1 MYFRR
6 KQSQGRIYLQI
17 VESHRTGDQVRQRVI
32 ATLGRLDELEAS
44 GQLDRL
50 LRSGARFVQQAMVL
64 DAARAGDAPAVAV
77 RRIGPA
83 LLFERLW
90 QETGCQDVIASL
102 ARGRGHRFALERAV
116 FLTVLHR
123 LMRGGSDLA
132 ADRWRE
138 DYRIT
143 GTEDLDLHH
152 LYRAMA
158 WLGEELPAKQQD
170 GATPFSPRCTKDLIE
185 EQLFAHRRDL
195 FSRLDLVFMDTTS
208 LYFEGLGGQSI
219 GQHGYSKDHRPDLRQ
234 MILAVLIDA
243 DGRPVCSEMWPGN
256 TADVTSLVPVIDRLR
271 QRFAVG
277 RVCIVA
283 DRGMISA
290 ETIATLEARGLLYI
304 LGVRERTDKLVREVV
319 LSDAMPFVPLVIEK
333 RGRDT
338 DYGAKSVTLGGAR
351 YIVCINHQE
360 AAKDA
365 AERSAI
371 LAALQRQLRRGD
383 KALVGNT
390 GYRRFLKTVG
400 KDHFAIDHAKAEDDA
415 RFDGVF
421 VLRTNTELNPLAA
434 MLRYK
439 QLWTVEQTF
448 RTAKHLLATRPI
460 FHKLDETIRG
470 HVFCSFLALVLKAEL
485 DARIA
490 ALGHTGS
497 WPAIITDL
505 DALTETE
512 VEQDARR
519 FLLRSAPRPAAGLA
533 LRAAGVALPPTVQAI
548 AAG

>member
-519 FLLRSAPRPAAGLA
+519 FLLRSAPRPAASLA
-533 LRAAGVALPPTVQAI
+533 LRAAGVALPPTVQAL
-548 AAG
+548 AAS